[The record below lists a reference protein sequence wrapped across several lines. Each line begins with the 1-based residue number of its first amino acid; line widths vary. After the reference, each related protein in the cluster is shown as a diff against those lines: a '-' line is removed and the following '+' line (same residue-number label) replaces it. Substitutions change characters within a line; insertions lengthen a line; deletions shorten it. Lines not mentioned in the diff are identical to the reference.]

1 LRLTSFDIKNFRS
14 IGKTSC
20 HVTDNLTVLAGKN
33 ESGKTNILDAL
44 TCLNDEIEFKETDRP
59 LNKETNDDTL
69 IRFDFKLNNEEKKEC
84 IQDFQ
89 IDIND
94 LPDDVIIELTFNK
107 NEYMIYGPFI
117 NEIEKRFDKYFET
130 EKSLSNEKI
139 KEINKQLTVS
149 NLQEKGFTETGF
161 VERMDY
167 ITLDE
172 KAIELTDI
180 EKQLPRNPQNNQ
192 SLYPELIKLINEL
205 LNVLF
210 SVRDQIGSIRDK
222 IWMLRPKV
230 VKFSSFDDIL
240 PSQVPYSEFTEEN
253 LKANHRIVYDL
264 GKLAGIDFN
273 EFQTDD
279 RQVRENLTEQAARIT
294 TIKFMKFWKQNPVEF
309 KFRIDEP
316 QVSIFVRDKG
326 KEVSY
331 KPEQRS
337 KGFQWY
343 LSFYLRLEA
352 QAREKN
358 SLILIDEPG
367 LYLHAKAQK
376 DVLDVLENESEK
388 NQVIFTTHSP
398 YLIDPNELNRIRLVI
413 KDEKTEQTII
423 TNSFHKGA
431 DADTLTP
438 IVTAIGLDLTR
449 GLLFSKELN
458 LVLEGI
464 SDYYYLRA
472 MIEILKKSGR
482 FEFPEN
488 ISLIPCVGNTN
499 MGLIISLLH
508 GLDLK
513 YKVIIDKKGSTRVIN
528 RLKNSG
534 LKDDEII
541 TIGKTENDSI
551 EELFETSDRE
561 KYQIDSKSISKAA
574 ISRSFYEKVKSG
586 EYTKFSEATLAGFVF
601 LLDIITKG
609 LATKENLEDVIQK
622 IETDLKNILDG
633 IAVAYSFELDEKVKN
648 DWIKEAIDKIKTYT
662 KLSPEK
668 IDEIKN
674 QFSEE
679 VKIKIQK
686 EKK

>member
-1 LRLTSFDIKNFRS
+1 MRLTSFDIKNFRS

-33 ESGKTNILDAL
+33 ESGKTNVLDAL
-44 TCLNDEIEFKETDRP
+44 TTLNDEIVFKETDRP
-59 LNKETNDDTL
+59 LNLKSKDDVL
-69 IRFDFKLNNEEKKEC
+69 IIFYFKLNNDEKEECVK
-84 IQDFQ
+84 DFQ
-89 IDIND
+89 IDTKD
-94 LPDDVIIELTFNK
+94 LSDDVVIELAFNK
-107 NEYMIYGPFI
+107 NEYTIYGPFI
-117 NEIEKRFDKYFET
+117 TEIETRFEKFFES
-130 EKSLSNEKI
+130 EKPHCNDKI
-139 KEINKQLTVS
+139 KEINKQLNVS
-149 NLQEKGFTETGF
+149 NLQEKGFIETGF
-161 VERMDY
+161 IERMDLA
-167 ITLDE
+167 TLDE
-172 KAIELTDI
+172 KIIELKSID
-180 EKQLPRNPQNNQ
+180 EKLPRNPQNNQ
-192 SLYPELIKLINEL
+192 SLYPELTKLINEL
-205 LNVLF
+205 SNLLF
-210 SVRDQIGSIRDK
+210 PIRDQMDSVRDK
-222 IWMLRPKV
+222 IWMSRPKV

-240 PSQVPYSEFTEEN
+240 SSQVPYSEFTEAN

-264 GKLAGIDFN
+264 AKLADIDLDK
-273 EFQTDD
+273 FQTDD
-279 RQVRENLTEQAARIT
+279 RQVRENLTEAAARIT
-294 TIKFMKFWKQNPVEF
+294 TSKFMEYWKQNPVEF

-316 QVSIFVRDKG
+316 HVSIFVRDEG
-326 KEVSY
+326 KEISY

-376 DVLDVLENESEK
+376 DVLAVLENESKK

-398 YLIDPNELNRIRLVI
+398 YLIDPNELNRIRLVV
-413 KDEKTEQTII
+413 KDEKTEQTIL

-472 MIEILKKSGR
+472 MIEVLKKSGR

-499 MGLIISLLH
+499 TGLIISLLY

-513 YKVIIDKKGSTRVIN
+513 YKVIIDKKGSIRVIN

-534 LKDDEII
+534 LKDNEII
-541 TIGKTENDSI
+541 VIGETENDSI
-551 EELFETSDRE
+551 EELFEASDRE
-561 KYQIDSKSISKAA
+561 KYQIDSKSINKAA

-586 EYTKFSEATLAGFVF
+586 EYTEFSEATLAGFVS
-601 LLDIITKG
+601 LLGIITKG
-609 LATKENLEDVIQK
+609 LAPQENLEDAIQK

-633 IAVAYSFELDEKVKN
+633 IVVAYSFELDEKVKN
-648 DWIKEAIDKIKTYT
+648 EWIKEAVDKIKTYT

-679 VKIKIQK
+679 IKIKIQK

>member
-1 LRLTSFDIKNFRS
+1 
-14 IGKTSC
+14 
-20 HVTDNLTVLAGKN
+20 
-33 ESGKTNILDAL
+33 
-44 TCLNDEIEFKETDRP
+44 
-59 LNKETNDDTL
+59 
-69 IRFDFKLNNEEKKEC
+69 
-84 IQDFQ
+84 
-89 IDIND
+89 
-94 LPDDVIIELTFNK
+94 
-107 NEYMIYGPFI
+107 
-117 NEIEKRFDKYFET
+117 
-130 EKSLSNEKI
+130 
-139 KEINKQLTVS
+139 
-149 NLQEKGFTETGF
+149 
-161 VERMDY
+161 MD
-167 ITLDE
+167 
-172 KAIELTDI
+172 
-180 EKQLPRNPQNNQ
+180 
-192 SLYPELIKLINEL
+192 
-205 LNVLF
+205 
-210 SVRDQIGSIRDK
+210 SVRDK
-222 IWMLRPKV
+222 IWMSRPKV

-240 PSQVPYSEFTEEN
+240 PSQVPYSEFTEAN

-264 GKLAGIDFN
+264 AKLADIDLDK
-273 EFQTDD
+273 FQTDD
-279 RQVRENLTEQAARIT
+279 RQVRENLTEAAARIT
-294 TIKFMKFWKQNPVEF
+294 TSKFMEYWKQNPVEF

-316 QVSIFVRDKG
+316 HVSIFVRDEG
-326 KEVSY
+326 KEISY

-376 DVLDVLENESEK
+376 DVLAVLENESKK

-398 YLIDPNELNRIRLVI
+398 YLIDPNELNRIRLVV
-413 KDEKTEQTII
+413 KDEKTEQTIL

-472 MIEILKKSGR
+472 MIEVLKKSGR

-499 MGLIISLLH
+499 TGLIISLLH

-513 YKVIIDKKGSTRVIN
+513 YKVIIDKKGSIRVIN

-534 LKDDEII
+534 LKDNEII
-541 TIGKTENDSI
+541 VIGETENDSI
-551 EELFETSDRE
+551 EELFEASDRE
-561 KYQIDSKSISKAA
+561 KYQIDSKSINKAA

-586 EYTKFSEATLAGFVF
+586 EYTKFSEATLAGFVS
-601 LLDIITKG
+601 LLGIITKG
-609 LATKENLEDVIQK
+609 LAPQENLEDAIQK

-633 IAVAYSFELDEKVKN
+633 IVVAYSFELDEKVKN
-648 DWIKEAIDKIKTYT
+648 EWIKEAVDKIKTYT

-679 VKIKIQK
+679 IKIKIQK